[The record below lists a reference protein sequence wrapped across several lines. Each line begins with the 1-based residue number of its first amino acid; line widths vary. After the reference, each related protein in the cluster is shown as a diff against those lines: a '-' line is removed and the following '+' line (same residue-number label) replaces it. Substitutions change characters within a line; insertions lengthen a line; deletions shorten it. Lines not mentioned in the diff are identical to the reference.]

1 MNRMR
6 RTITFGLSARD
17 VGLRPG
23 RRSRFELRRDN
34 ASNLR
39 KQLCHHFY
47 TSRKTN
53 KTNDLLYLVDNTGF
67 NCVITFRGDL
77 NSTAFYKLKQLTKH
91 DSTNDVF
98 SISASVTY

>member
-1 MNRMR
+1 MNDLRCR
-6 RTITFGLSARD
+6 FGLESLARD
-17 VGLRPG
+17 VWLATRSAVTLRIA
-23 RRSRFELRRDN
+23 EDN